1 MERHVAVRWVA
12 VRQVG
17 QGKVWFDGV
26 RSVGLRRVGQGKVRS
41 VRAGYDQLGHGMSV
55 AVRLGR
61 IGFGWSRS
69 VRAVVVSCVGIG
81 RDRASCGMAV

>member
-69 VRAVVVSCVGIG
+69 GGLGKVSSGS
-81 RDRASCGMAV
+81 AS